1 MSISRKF
8 AASQVA
14 RLAGTEYFGALSD
27 EAVLELQRALSTAP
41 NEAIAVVVINDW
53 LTANTERP
61 TPADLYRLIRHHGPK
76 PEYWS
81 REYPEPEPLSDEER
95 EEIAA
100 LQRKIDEMGR
110 RGKPL
115 DFAITEAK
123 KLRQERAG

>member
-8 AASQVA
+8 AVSQVQ

-27 EAVLELQRALSTAP
+27 EAVIELQRALSTSP

-53 LTANTERP
+53 LQGNTERP

-100 LQRKIDEMGR
+100 LQRKINAMAESKTLTR
-110 RGKPL
+110 RKSNG
-115 DFAITEAK
+115 
-123 KLRQERAG
+123 

>member
-8 AASQVA
+8 AVSQIA

-27 EAVLELQRALSTAP
+27 EAVMELQRALSTAP

-53 LTANTERP
+53 LQGNTERP

-110 RGKPL
+110 RGKPIDL
-115 DFAITEAK
+115 AITEVK
-123 KLRQERAG
+123 SLRRSA